1 MAGCD
6 EIIRGGLWEEE
17 GEREE
22 EYRRRREQTQKR
34 RKKETEERMNVRR
47 SRREAGA
54 PRRGP
59 RSDLAKSSQALAP
72 KARRAVLDLARSAE
86 RGEGARKF

>member
-1 MAGCD
+1 MG
-6 EIIRGGLWEEE
+6 
-17 GEREE
+17 
-22 EYRRRREQTQKR
+22 RRRRKGGRIQKA
-34 RKKETEERMNVRR
+34 KGANTEEKEKETEERMNVRR

-86 RGEGARKF
+86 RGEGARIFF